1 MFNTLLKFIGLSG
14 LWILVISCTDE
25 PTNPQIDYSDI
36 LKTET
41 NEVIILTYNDLNEK
55 ASLLSSRINEFS
67 ANKTQAHLDL
77 IRQLWR
83 DARKPWEQAEGFLF
97 GPVDLQGI
105 DPSIDSWPVNVID
118 LDAVLAS
125 NDPLTKDYLDGLEG
139 TLKGFHTLEYLL
151 FGINGNKTIQEF
163 TDRQIE
169 YLTACAHSLQGE
181 TNKLFTSWI
190 NGPNPYGEILKTAG
204 DSSNQVYLSQ
214 KSALQELL
222 DGIIT
227 IADEVGNGKINDPFV
242 RNNLTLEESR
252 FSANSKQDFADNIRS
267 IQNIYF
273 GSLNTSF
280 NEQSLAGIVKI
291 KDAALHVKTSDQIQ
305 LAITSIL
312 SIPGTFTE
320 AISANRAAIQ
330 NAQDQVRQL
339 QFILESEIKPL
350 LDKL

>member
-1 MFNTLLKFIGLSG
+1 MITTQLKYFLSFG
-14 LWILVISCTDE
+14 IFFSIFSCSDE
-25 PTNPQIDYSDI
+25 PVNPQSNYSEI

-41 NEVIILTYNDLNEK
+41 NQVIILTYYDLNEK
-55 ASLLSSRINEFS
+55 AGLLSVRCDEFS
-67 ANKTQAHLDL
+67 SNKTQAHLDL
-77 IRQLWR
+77 MRQLWR
-83 DARKPWEQAEGFLF
+83 DARKPWEQSEGFLF
-97 GPVDLQGI
+97 GPVDIQGI

-125 NDPLTKDYLDGLEG
+125 SDPLTKDYLDGLEG

-151 FGINGNKTIQEF
+151 FGIDGNKSVQEF

-169 YLTACAHSLQGE
+169 YLKACAQSLKGE
-181 TNKLFTSWI
+181 TNKLHTAWI
-190 NGPNPYGEILKTAG
+190 SGPSPYGTILKTAG
-204 DSSNQVYLSQ
+204 EPSNQVYLSQ

-242 RNNLTLEESR
+242 TNNITLEESR

-273 GSLNTSF
+273 GSTDGNYNLN
-280 NEQSLAGIVKI
+280 SLSGIIKT
-291 KDAALHVKTSDQIQ
+291 KDAALDSKIINQIQ
-305 LAITSIL
+305 EAITAIIN
-312 SIPGTFTE
+312 IPGTFTE

-339 QFILESEIKPL
+339 QLILESELKPL
-350 LDKL
+350 FDKL

>member
-214 KSALQELL
+214 KSALQELSNKDQHDL
-222 DGIIT
+222 MTTLYKNRDVEGLYDLISRSSEMKDHRDLFLHQRNKNWVNQLPDILKEVPSF
-227 IADEVGNGKINDPFV
+227 IAVG
-242 RNNLTLEESR
+242 
-252 FSANSKQDFADNIRS
+252 
-267 IQNIYF
+267 
-273 GSLNTSF
+273 
-280 NEQSLAGIVKI
+280 AGHLGGPQGVI
-291 KDAALHVKTSDQIQ
+291 ALLRAK
-305 LAITSIL
+305 
-312 SIPGTFTE
+312 GFTVE
-320 AISANRAAIQ
+320 P
-330 NAQDQVRQL
+330 VL
-339 QFILESEIKPL
+339 
-350 LDKL
+350 

>member
-1 MFNTLLKFIGLSG
+1 MTTQLKYLLCFGIFFS
-14 LWILVISCTDE
+14 IFSCSDE
-25 PTNPQIDYSDI
+25 PVNPQSNYSEI

-41 NEVIILTYNDLNEK
+41 NQVIILTYYDLNEK
-55 ASLLSSRINEFS
+55 AGLLSVRCDEFS
-67 ANKTQAHLDL
+67 SNKTQAHLDL
-77 IRQLWR
+77 MRQLWR
-83 DARKPWEQAEGFLF
+83 DARKPWEQSEGFLF
-97 GPVDLQGI
+97 GPVDIQGI

-125 NDPLTKDYLDGLEG
+125 SDPLTKEYLDGLEG

-151 FGINGNKTIQEF
+151 FGIDGNKSVQEF

-169 YLTACAHSLQGE
+169 YLKACAQSLKGE
-181 TNKLFTSWI
+181 TNKLHTAWI
-190 NGPNPYGEILKTAG
+190 SGPNPYGTILKTAG
-204 DSSNQVYLSQ
+204 EASNQVYLSQ

-242 RNNLTLEESR
+242 TNNITLEESR

-273 GSLNTSF
+273 GSTDGNYNLN
-280 NEQSLAGIVKI
+280 SLSSLIKT
-291 KDAALHVKTSDQIQ
+291 KDAALDSKIINQIQ
-305 LAITSIL
+305 EAITAIIN
-312 SIPGTFTE
+312 IPGTFTE
-320 AISANRAAIQ
+320 AISGNRAAVQ

-339 QFILESEIKPL
+339 QLILESELKPL
-350 LDKL
+350 FDKL